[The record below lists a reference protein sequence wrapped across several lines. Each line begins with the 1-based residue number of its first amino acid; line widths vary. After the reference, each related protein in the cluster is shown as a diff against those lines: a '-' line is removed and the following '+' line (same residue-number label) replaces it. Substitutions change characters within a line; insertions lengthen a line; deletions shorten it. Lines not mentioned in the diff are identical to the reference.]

1 MKQDTVLQNDRV
13 ESEENVYTERY
24 SIQQT
29 PSDTSVLNLDVL
41 SVTQE
46 EENVCK
52 SCDNVQQLPS
62 SENFCQYVLSDMK
75 EEESSL
81 PVLSSSPTDDDEEV
95 FVPVNV
101 SQVKYVVVFPTSVR
115 SAFTITQFQRYV
127 IVVLSYL

>member
-1 MKQDTVLQNDRV
+1 MKQDTVLQNDGV
-13 ESEENVYTERY
+13 NSEEHVYTESY

-29 PSDTSVLNLDVL
+29 PSDTSVLNLDML

-62 SENFCQYVLSDMK
+62 SENFCQFVLPDMK

-81 PVLSSSPTDDDEEV
+81 PVLSSSPTDDAEEV
-95 FVPVNV
+95 FMPVNF
-101 SQVKYVVVFPTSVR
+101 SQVKYVVVFATSIR
-115 SAFTITQFQRYV
+115 SAFTVTLFQHYV
-127 IVVLSYL
+127 IAVLSYL